1 MSFKGKSPSEGFV
14 RILTGDPKKNSKNTL
29 RAYSDEYIINVEKKI
44 IFSPGP
50 DGKSYT
56 KDDIK
61 LPINPQSLTLAE

>member
-1 MSFKGKSPSEGFV
+1 
-14 RILTGDPKKNSKNTL
+14 LW
-29 RAYSDEYIINVEKKI
+29 AYSDEYIIDAEKKI

-61 LPINPQSLTLAE
+61 LPINPQVLNLAE